1 MEAKPTFEVLERK
14 IKALE
19 KTVADARHV
28 EDALKESKERLK
40 ASEEK
45 YRALLNYAVDGMIV
59 SDIEGV
65 FLDVNRKTEE
75 LLGYTREELLGMKFT
90 DIHPK
95 EELEKVSAAFQAM
108 VEGKTYSCNDTV
120 VLRKDGTTAPVDIT
134 GNCIEYN
141 GKRIMQAIFRDIT
154 ERKRAEDVL
163 HRYYDELEVRV
174 QERTMELTQAY
185 RSLQHEMEKRKKA
198 EEQLRH
204 TQKMKAI
211 GTLAGGIAHD
221 FNNILA
227 GIIGFTEMVMD
238 DTDPASREYRRLE
251 LVIKGAQRGR
261 DLVKQILTF
270 SRQVGHEQKPV
281 ALSDIVN
288 EGLKLLRPLIP
299 ATTQIRSE
307 ISTGD
312 DTILADPA
320 QMHQV
325 LMNLCMNSVQAM
337 GKRGG
342 TLEIGV
348 ARDHFKKAGQVP
360 VAGMKPGDYVT
371 LTVRDTGCGMKPETI
386 ERIFDPFFTTRAHA
400 EGSGLGLSVV
410 HGIVQSHEG
419 FVTVESEPGKGSLF
433 SLYLPAIEKPEATAG
448 EEPRVKGGNEC
459 ILFVD
464 DEDMLV
470 ELNEQRLSQLGYDI
484 VGTTRSAEALR
495 IFRDEPNRFH
505 MVITDYTMPDMNGLD
520 LAKKLLKV
528 RPDIPII
535 LCTGYNDDVS
545 PEKVRKAGIK
555 EFLLKPQSKQELDR
569 AIRRILDNNTPS
581 I

>member
-1 MEAKPTFEVLERK
+1 MFEVLERK

-120 VLRKDGTTAPVDIT
+120 VLKKDGTTAPVDIT

-337 GKRGG
+337 GKKGG

-360 VAGMKPGDYVT
+360 VAGMKPGAYVT
-371 LTVRDTGCGMKPETI
+371 LTVRDTGCGMKPEI
-386 ERIFDPFFTTRAHA
+386 IDRIFDPFFTTRAHA

-410 HGIVQSHEG
+410 HGIVQGHDG
-419 FVTVESEPGKGSLF
+419 FVTVESEPERGSLF
-433 SLYLPAIEKPEATAG
+433 SIYLPAIEKSEAADG
-448 EEPRVKGGNEC
+448 KEPRVEGGNEC

-470 ELNEQRLSQLGYDI
+470 ELNEQRLSQLGYNI

-495 IFRDEPNRFH
+495 IFRDEPDRFH
-505 MVITDYTMPDMNGLD
+505 LVITDYTMPDMNGLD

-528 RPDIPII
+528 RADIPII

-545 PEKVRKAGIK
+545 PEKVKKAGIR

-569 AIRRILDNNTPS
+569 AIRRILGSNTTS

>member
-1 MEAKPTFEVLERK
+1 MGAKPTFEELERK

-90 DIHPK
+90 EIHPK
-95 EELEKVSAAFQAM
+95 EELEKVTAAFQAM

-120 VLRKDGTTAPVDIT
+120 VLRKDGTVAPVDIT

-154 ERKRAEDVL
+154 ERKRTEDVL

-198 EEQLRH
+198 EEQLHH

-281 ALSDIVN
+281 TLSDIVN

-307 ISTGD
+307 ISPGD

-342 TLEIGV
+342 LLEIGV
-348 ARDHFKKAGQVP
+348 ARVHFKKTDHVP
-360 VAGMKPGDYVT
+360 IAGMKPGAYVT
-371 LTVRDTGCGMKPETI
+371 LTVRDTGCGMKPEI
-386 ERIFDPFFTTRAHA
+386 IGRIFDPFFTTRAHA

-410 HGIVQSHEG
+410 HGIVQSHDG
-419 FVTVESEPGKGSLF
+419 FVTVESEPGRGSLF
-433 SLYLPAIEKPEATAG
+433 SIYLPAIEKPEATA
-448 EEPRVKGGNEC
+448 EEESRVKGGNEC

-470 ELNEQRLSQLGYDI
+470 ELNEQRLSQLGYNI

-495 IFRDEPNRFH
+495 IFRDDPDRFH
-505 MVITDYTMPDMNGLD
+505 VVITDYTMPDMNGLD

-528 RPDIPII
+528 RADIPII

-545 PEKVRKAGIK
+545 PEKVRKAGIR

-569 AIRRILDNNTPS
+569 AIRRILDSNTSS